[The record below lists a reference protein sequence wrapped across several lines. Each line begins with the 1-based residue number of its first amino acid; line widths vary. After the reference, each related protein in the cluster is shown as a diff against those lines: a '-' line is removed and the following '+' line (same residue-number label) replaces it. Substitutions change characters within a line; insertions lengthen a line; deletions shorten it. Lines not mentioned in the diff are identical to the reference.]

1 LKNLGINTRVILL
14 GTLPAI
20 LFALILAG
28 YAIFN
33 VFALLDKSLLDRGTS
48 LATQLAPATEYGVVS
63 GNVQVLQQLVQK
75 TLSNDEELTSVIVTN
90 AQGQVLALSG
100 RELSAES
107 LNHAKQSQTPQL
119 NANGTIIFTEP
130 IFRSLVEVD
139 DFTVS
144 SSNVSNLN
152 QAEIGRVYIAMTKRG
167 LYQLKVDLI
176 TRIVLIALF
185 GLGLS
190 ALIAWQIGRNIAK
203 PIQELAYAINR
214 VSEGAFT
221 HTVSESSS
229 GELRVLQKG
238 FNSMSESLREAYSH
252 MQEKVQEATSLLRH
266 QARHDDLTNLI
277 NRREFE
283 VRLEHA
289 LKEVHEQFAQYV
301 FCYLDL
307 DQFKLVND
315 TCGHTA
321 GDELLRQ
328 VSALLANR
336 MREQDTLARLGGD
349 EFGLLI
355 ANCTIIEATQIT
367 DMILK
372 MVGEY
377 RFIHDDKI
385 FGIGLSIGIV
395 ALNHGYD
402 SISEVIHAGDTACY
416 SAKKAGRNQSFIFSP
431 KDADVA
437 QRQLSVAAIS
447 DITDEISDSQFI
459 LYCQPIIALS
469 GGLSGQ
475 KHFEVLIRKIDH
487 EGKLMLPTTFIPS
500 AERYHIMPN
509 IDRWVIKSTFAAYR
523 RLLNAS
529 KQTCD
534 YVFSINLSGT
544 SLSDKSLLG
553 YIREQFAIHAIP
565 PQNICFEITETSAI
579 VNLQNTI
586 QIFKALR
593 AIGCKFA
600 LDDFGSGMSSFTY
613 LKNFEVDFLKI
624 DGSFVKEMHLNKMD
638 HAMVRSV
645 HSVAEAMGIQTVAE
659 FVENETIVKELK
671 KIGIHY
677 GQGLH
682 LGVPITMKKLIENY
696 SVITS

>member
-1 LKNLGINTRVILL
+1 MKNLGINSRVILL

-20 LFALILAG
+20 LFAIILAG

-33 VFALLDKSLLDRGTS
+33 VFALLDQSLLERGES
-48 LATQLAPATEYGVVS
+48 LSTQLAPAAEYGVVS
-63 GNVQVLQQLVQK
+63 GNTQVLQQLVQK
-75 TLSNDEELTSVIVTN
+75 TLSNDEELTSVLVTN
-90 AQGQVLALSG
+90 PQGQVLALSG
-100 RELSAES
+100 RELSS
-107 LNHAKQSQTPQL
+107 TLLTQLKQNQTQVLHANDS
-119 NANGTIIFTEP
+119 IIFTEP

-139 DFTVS
+139 DFSVPNNQLS
-144 SSNVSNLN
+144 SLN
-152 QAEIGRVYIAMTKRG
+152 QSEVGRVYIAMTKRG

-176 TRIVLIALF
+176 TKIVLIALF

-214 VSEGAFT
+214 VSEGTFS
-221 HTVSESSS
+221 HTVVESSS
-229 GELRVLQKG
+229 GELQVLQKG
-238 FNSMSESLREAYSH
+238 FNSMSESLKQAYNH
-252 MQEKVQEATSLLRH
+252 MQDKVQEATSLLRH

-283 VRLEHA
+283 VRLEQA
-289 LKEVHEQFAQYV
+289 LTNVQEQYAEYV

-315 TCGHTA
+315 TCGHSA

-349 EFGLLI
+349 EFGLLLE
-355 ANCTIIEATQIT
+355 NCSVIEATKIT

-395 ALNHGYD
+395 AMNHGYE
-402 SISEVIHAGDTACY
+402 SISDVIHAGDTACY

-437 QRQLSVAAIS
+437 QRQQSVAAIS

-459 LYCQPIIALS
+459 LYCQPIVALS
-469 GGLSGQ
+469 PNLPQQ

-509 IDRWVIKSTFAAYR
+509 IDRWVIRTTFAAYR

-529 KQTCD
+529 KQSCD

-624 DGSFVKEMHLNKMD
+624 DGSFVKEMHINKMD

-659 FVENETIVKELK
+659 FVENEKIVKELK

-682 LGVPITMKKLIENY
+682 LGVPVTMKKLIENY
-696 SVITS
+696 SVIAS